1 MPSADYN
8 TIKAAIEDES
18 LTTPSQALEGMY
30 TGDTG
35 STPRRFL
42 AYALG
47 DGRTGRSSVETVLG
61 WQYAGHHTNSDP
73 NKNWR
78 CFKVSSFT
86 GTVGNKLTSINY
98 SSTLTPPAI
107 LTGPERARQNCVVR
121 PIPPGPIIHRE
132 APYHT

>member
-1 MPSADYN
+1 MPTADYN
-8 TIKAAIEDES
+8 TIKAAILDPS
-18 LTTPSQALEGMY
+18 PPPTPSQALEGMY
-30 TGDTG
+30 AGDTG

-47 DGRTGRSSVETVLG
+47 DGRTGGSSVETVLG
-61 WQYAGHHTNSDP
+61 WQYDGHHTNSDP

-98 SSTLTPPAI
+98 SSTLT
-107 LTGPERARQNCVVR
+107 
-121 PIPPGPIIHRE
+121 
-132 APYHT
+132 